1 MGVCDSKENSN
12 NFSASKMVTEEN
24 NIKEDYQRENFR
36 DNKFIPI
43 DLINKAAKSVC
54 KVICNLNGSNVK
66 GTGFFMNI
74 PDNSLKCLI
83 TNYHII
89 SEKTKEI
96 QIEIHNKKNI
106 NLILDVNNRFI
117 QYFVDPLDITV
128 IQIKDKEWDII
139 QNVEFLDYDM
149 NYVVG
154 YEQYKGSYIF
164 ALGYPY
170 GDEIVSGSGKIINIK
185 NNYEFEHNIPTDKGS
200 SGSPIILLNI
210 SKVIKIIG
218 VHKGESIKKMN
229 AINIATFIGKIVD
242 KIKTIRMKNYYELK
256 KEKIDKTKKIKFM
269 KIILRKKM
277 IIILLQSLIFKI
289 IT

>member
-1 MGVCDSKENSN
+1 M
-12 NFSASKMVTEEN
+12 
-24 NIKEDYQRENFR
+24 
-36 DNKFIPI
+36 
-43 DLINKAAKSVC
+43 
-54 KVICNLNGSNVK
+54 
-66 GTGFFMNI
+66 
-74 PDNSLKCLI
+74 
-83 TNYHII
+83 
-89 SEKTKEI
+89 
-96 QIEIHNKKNI
+96 
-106 NLILDVNNRFI
+106 
-117 QYFVDPLDITV
+117 

-149 NYVVG
+149 NYVIG

-170 GDEIVSGSGKIINIK
+170 GDEIVTGTGKITNIK

-242 KIKTIRMKNYYELK
+242 KIKTIRMKNYNELN
-256 KEKIDKTKKIKFM
+256 KEKIDKSKKDKSNENKKYF
-269 KIILRKKM
+269 KKEKDNYIIAEFDIQKNNVNKYIPIICSYENSKKYVLNESYNNKYT
-277 IIILLQSLIFKI
+277 ITYYSYNTFKI
-289 IT
+289 PDNELILGNEEEIKKCEIEIDEKKVPFSYKYLFNKEGKHIV